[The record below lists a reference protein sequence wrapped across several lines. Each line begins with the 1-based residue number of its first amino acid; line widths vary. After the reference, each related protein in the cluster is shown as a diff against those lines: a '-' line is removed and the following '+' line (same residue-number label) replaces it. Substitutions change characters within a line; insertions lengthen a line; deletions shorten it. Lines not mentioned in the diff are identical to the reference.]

1 MLVWSSGIEHFH
13 FKRGISPAEFQNLQD
28 GYAEITTEYRYT
40 KQTKALISKTV
51 DDQRINEVVVKA
63 AEVLLPWDE
72 VSPPYFSEWLEKFS
86 NAQGETKELICSCR
100 SFQQFRPFLVFVSFK

>member
-40 KQTKALISKTV
+40 KQTKALK
-51 DDQRINEVVVKA
+51 
-63 AEVLLPWDE
+63 
-72 VSPPYFSEWLEKFS
+72 
-86 NAQGETKELICSCR
+86 
-100 SFQQFRPFLVFVSFK
+100 